1 MVIIAFHILTFHLE
15 LILTTNQGNG
25 HEYVQ
30 VYVSPVFLIY
40 FYYYYY
46 YFYFFNVSE
55 GKEIKRD
62 EKFRYNVK
70 DNNENRILHYSI
82 QFLLQT

>member
-1 MVIIAFHILTFHLE
+1 MVIIAFNILTSHLE
-15 LILTTNQGNG
+15 LILTTYQGNG

-30 VYVSPVFLIY
+30 VYVFPVFLFIF
-40 FYYYYY
+40 FYNYY

-62 EKFRYNVK
+62 EKLRYNVK

-82 QFLLQT
+82 QFLR

>member
-1 MVIIAFHILTFHLE
+1 MVIIAFNILTRHREF
-15 LILTTNQGNG
+15 ILSRNQGNG

-30 VYVSPVFLIY
+30 VYVFPVFY
-40 FYYYYY
+40 FFILYCYCY
-46 YFYFFNVSE
+46 YFSFFNVSE

-70 DNNENRILHYSI
+70 DNNENKILHYSI
-82 QFLLQT
+82 QFLR

>member
-1 MVIIAFHILTFHLE
+1 MVIIAFNILSCHLE

-30 VYVSPVFLIY
+30 VYVFPVF
-40 FYYYYY
+40 FFNFFNFY
-46 YFYFFNVSE
+46 YFYFFTVSE

-70 DNNENRILHYSI
+70 DNNENRILHFSI
-82 QFLLQT
+82 QFLR

>member
-1 MVIIAFHILTFHLE
+1 MVIIAFNILTRHLE
-15 LILTTNQGNG
+15 LILSTNQGTVTNM
-25 HEYVQ
+25 YKCMF
-30 VYVSPVFLIY
+30 FLLFY
-40 FYYYYY
+40 FYYCV
-46 YFYFFNVSE
+46 YFFNVSE

-82 QFLLQT
+82 QFLR

>member
-1 MVIIAFHILTFHLE
+1 MVIIAFNILTSHLE
-15 LILTTNQGNG
+15 LILSTNQGNG

-30 VYVSPVFLIY
+30 VYVFPVFILFY
-40 FYYYYY
+40 FYYC
-46 YFYFFNVSE
+46 FYFFNVLE

-62 EKFRYNVK
+62 EKLRYNVK

-82 QFLLQT
+82 QFLA

>member
-1 MVIIAFHILTFHLE
+1 MVIIAFNILTRHLE
-15 LILTTNQGNG
+15 LILSTNQGNG

-30 VYVSPVFLIY
+30 VYVFPVFFFYLFY
-40 FYYYYY
+40 FYYCV
-46 YFYFFNVSE
+46 YFFNVSE

-82 QFLLQT
+82 QFLR

>member
-1 MVIIAFHILTFHLE
+1 MVIIAFNILTRHLE
-15 LILTTNQGNG
+15 LILSTNQGNG

-30 VYVSPVFLIY
+30 VYVFPVFFFLFY
-40 FYYYYY
+40 FYYCV
-46 YFYFFNVSE
+46 YFFNVSE

-82 QFLLQT
+82 RFLR